1 MAAPDENGVT
11 HFQRLD
17 PAQIDVVLGSARAP
31 RPAPPASKGSSGLW
45 LVLLAVVAISGWALH
60 DSGGPVAASPAPVT
74 GQPLAQTPAPDS
86 HPVAVVN
93 TAVATRVVNQVV
105 IINAPAKPAP
115 AQPAQIVASAEPA
128 SAPSPQGMVSAQ
140 YLAQF
145 KAGGSRA
152 ESPAPRPYQ
161 VATVAI
167 REWDGPNRYVAKWRI
182 EDNVINQGSVCFNFP
197 VDSIEHRECRRAAQ
211 QYFKDQCKDWTRRAE
226 KTRDKETREAKAQY
240 CAVAGEFAA

>member
-1 MAAPDENGVT
+1 MAAPHDNGVT

-17 PAQIDVVLGSARAP
+17 PTQIDVVLGSARAP
-31 RPAPPASKGSSGLW
+31 RPAPPARKGASGIW
-45 LVLLAVVAISGWALH
+45 LLLLAAVAAAGWAMH
-60 DSGGPVAASPAPVT
+60 NGDGQEPAAMEAAKQAPAPT
-74 GQPLAQTPAPDS
+74 SLHEPQA
-86 HPVAVVN
+86 VAVVN

-115 AQPAQIVASAEPA
+115 VHSSAAPEPVATQ
-128 SAPSPQGMVSAQ
+128 APQAPQGLVSAQ

-145 KAGGSRA
+145 KAGSRT
-152 ESPAPRPYQ
+152 EAPTQRPYQ
-161 VATVAI
+161 IATVTI

-197 VDSIEHRECRRAAQ
+197 ADSIEHRECRRAAQ

-240 CAVAGEFAA
+240 CAVAGEFAP